1 MEEKLLSPYSFIPTS
16 GTQRQS
22 SAMSVIHP
30 AIVNVTK
37 LYYYNDALGK
47 ASGTSLETQLGP
59 TDIKFSQYF
68 LIMLIAYIC
77 LRI

>member
-1 MEEKLLSPYSFIPTS
+1 
-16 GTQRQS
+16 
-22 SAMSVIHP
+22 MSVIHP

-37 LYYYNDALGK
+37 LYFYNDALGK
-47 ASGTSLETQLGP
+47 ASGTSLEAQLGP

>member
-1 MEEKLLSPYSFIPTS
+1 
-16 GTQRQS
+16 
-22 SAMSVIHP
+22 MSVIHP

-37 LYYYNDALGK
+37 LYFYNDALGK
-47 ASGTSLETQLGP
+47 ASDTSLEAQLGP